1 MSKSLLYHGFGIR
14 GYCYRRFVFK
24 GGAVICQMQQPRESL
39 RCPHCGSADVVRR
52 GGVRR
57 RWRHVPIGFKP
68 VFLEMEIAR
77 VHCRDCR
84 KIRQVKVRF
93 ADGKHR
99 YTRTFARYALG
110 LLRSMTIQDVSRHLG
125 VGWDVIK
132 DIQRQ
137 YLKKHYGRPKLRHL
151 KQIAIDEISTGKG
164 HTYLT
169 VVLNLENGHIV
180 FVGPGKGS
188 SALEPFWK
196 RLKASHANVEAVA
209 VDMSPAYTLA
219 VQDNLPD
226 AVLVYDHFHI
236 IKLFN
241 EKLSDLRRD
250 LYREA
255 ADGLQKKVLK
265 GTRWLLL
272 MNPENLNEKR
282 NERQRLQEAL
292 KLNEPLAVAYY
303 MKEELREFWSWGD
316 GDLAKAFLDDW
327 ILRAEYSG
335 IRMLMKFARTLAQHR
350 RRILAYYK
358 YPITTGRLEGTNNKI
373 KTMKRQ
379 AYGYRDQE
387 FFQLKILAIHETKY
401 ALVG

>member
-1 MSKSLLYHGFGIR
+1 MG
-14 GYCYRRFVFK
+14 RF
-24 GGAVICQMQQPRESL
+24 
-39 RCPHCGSADVVRR
+39 
-52 GGVRR
+52 
-57 RWRHVPIGFKP
+57 W
-68 VFLEMEIAR
+68 
-77 VHCRDCR
+77 
-84 KIRQVKVRF
+84 
-93 ADGKHR
+93 
-99 YTRTFARYALG
+99 
-110 LLRSMTIQDVSRHLG
+110 
-125 VGWDVIK
+125 
-132 DIQRQ
+132 
-137 YLKKHYGRPKLRHL
+137 
-151 KQIAIDEISTGKG
+151 
-164 HTYLT
+164 
-169 VVLNLENGHIV
+169 N
-180 FVGPGKGS
+180 
-188 SALEPFWK
+188 

-292 KLNEPLAVAYY
+292 KLNESLAVAYY

-350 RRILAYYK
+350 RGILAYYK
-358 YPITTGRLEGTNNKI
+358 YPITTGRLEGINNKI